1 MMMEHIDPEVPLG
14 FYECPYPYKRLI
26 TLDELRWCAESGRFA
41 FMKDTC
47 CDIELIR
54 TRLRAIEGSA
64 LSLFNA
70 NTTTFLDSLRAGAA
84 GFSGVMMNFHMDLY
98 HWLWKN
104 WREQPERAEQVQ
116 AFLTMFSEIERQ
128 YYPVNAKYHLK
139 AIEGVLD
146 SAFARVKPESGLTE
160 TFRDEVRQLHL
171 AARVVRDTLCQG

>member
-1 MMMEHIDPEVPLG
+1 
-14 FYECPYPYKRLI
+14 
-26 TLDELRWCAESGRFA
+26 
-41 FMKDTC
+41 
-47 CDIELIR
+47 
-54 TRLRAIEGSA
+54 
-64 LSLFNA
+64 
-70 NTTTFLDSLRAGAA
+70 
-84 GFSGVMMNFHMDLY
+84 MMNFHMDLY

-171 AARVVRDTLCQG
+171 AARLVQDTLCQG